1 MSHKLPRKGGEWI
14 QCSKF
19 YLTLFFRVPDAR
31 CGDPGPPQN
40 LQRNDYSSLLSRNLP
55 PITPPSLFL
64 LLFFL
69 FLSYVERGVG
79 AKHAVPRNYTNKR
92 ACPPI
97 FYSFCTF
104 FLHSQAIM
112 QNIVY
117 LSLSLSPFSPPLPSL
132 FAPPPPSPSFCIFFS
147 LLHLGKLAHSSHE
160 EFNSY
165 FILLKQG
172 GDVTLHRFPILV
184 FCPNFNRICSHKK
197 FHS

>member
-79 AKHAVPRNYTNKR
+79 AKHAIPRNYTNKR

-117 LSLSLSPFSPPLPSL
+117 LSLSLSLPSL
-132 FAPPPPSPSFCIFFS
+132 PPFPPSLPLLPLLPRSAFFS
-147 LLHLGKLAHSSHE
+147 PCCILENLLTAHMKNLIH
-160 EFNSY
+160 
-165 FILLKQG
+165 
-172 GDVTLHRFPILV
+172 TLY
-184 FCPNFNRICSHKK
+184 C
-197 FHS
+197 